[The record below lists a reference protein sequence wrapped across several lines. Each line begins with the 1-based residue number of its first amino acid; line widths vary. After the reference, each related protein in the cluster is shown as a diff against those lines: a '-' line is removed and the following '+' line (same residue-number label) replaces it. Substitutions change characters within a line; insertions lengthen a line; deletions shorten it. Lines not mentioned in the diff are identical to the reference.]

1 MRRLPVSL
9 IIAVAAALAL
19 VPVAFA
25 DLLEYPPTQRKEVV
39 DDYHGTNVTDP
50 YRWLE
55 EDARNS
61 FEVRSW
67 IEDQNRVTFGYLNN
81 IPERGKIL
89 ARLTKLWNYERFSS
103 PQKLGSRY
111 YFARN
116 DGLQNQSVYYM
127 AESADGVPVE
137 IINPN
142 KWTEDGTIALQG
154 TELSPDGRYMAYA
167 RAVAGSDW
175 SEWYVRDLA
184 TGEDLPD
191 KLSWIK
197 FSNVAWTPDGKGFFY
212 TRFPK
217 PPEGQEFQA
226 LNKNAQV
233 FYHRTG
239 SPQSGD
245 VLAYHRPDEPEW
257 GFGTEVTE
265 DGRYLLI
272 SVWKGTDDKNRFLY
286 RDLTEPYA
294 IPVELIDHFND
305 TYSFLGNDGTVFYF
319 RTDLEAP
326 MGRVIAIDIRNPA
339 RENWREVI
347 PQSEN
352 ALRNVNL
359 VGNLFAAAY
368 LKDATTHV
376 RVFRTDGS
384 HVRDVEL
391 PGIGAA
397 FGFGGKR
404 NDFETFY
411 SFSSF
416 NRPPSI
422 YRYDM
427 LTGKSTLW
435 KQAQVDFNP
444 DNYVVTQV
452 FYNSKDGTRVPMFIS
467 HRKDVRPDGTRPALL
482 YGYGG
487 FDIPMT
493 PSFNI
498 TRLAWMEMGGIY
510 AVANLR
516 GGGEY
521 GEAWHKAGTKLQ
533 KQNVFDDFIA
543 AAEWLIA
550 NKYTTSARLAIM
562 GGSNGGLL
570 VGAAMTQRPDLFGAA
585 LPGVGVMDMLRFQ
598 KFTAGRYWVDDYG
611 SSDNADEFKA
621 LLAYSPYHNLKKG
634 TTYPPTLVTTA
645 DTDDRVVPG
654 HSFKFAAALQAADTG
669 KNPQLIRI
677 QTKAG
682 HGAGKPTMMQIEEYA
697 DLWSFLVKN
706 LDVDLPESY
715 AQAGADGA
723 VGGSR

>member
-1 MRRLPVSL
+1 MRRRPVSL
-9 IIAVAAALAL
+9 VIALVAALAL
-19 VPVAFA
+19 VPAAFA
-25 DLLEYPPTQRKEVV
+25 DLLEYPPTQRKDVV
-39 DDYHGTNVTDP
+39 DDYHGTKVTDP

-67 IEDQNRVTFGYLNN
+67 IEDQNRVTFGYLQN
-81 IPERGKIL
+81 IPERGRIL

-103 PQKLGSRY
+103 PEKLGNRY
-111 YFARN
+111 FFARN
-116 DGLQNQSVYYM
+116 DGLQNQSVIYM

-137 IINPN
+137 VINPN
-142 KWTEDGTIALQG
+142 KWTEDGTIALDG

-175 SEWYVRDLA
+175 SEWFVRDLA
-184 TGEDLPD
+184 TGQDLPD

-197 FSNVAWTPDGKGFFY
+197 FSDVAWTPDGKGFFY
-212 TRFPK
+212 SRFPK

-233 FYHRTG
+233 FYHRAG
-239 SPQSGD
+239 SPQSAD
-245 VLAYHRPDEPEW
+245 VLSYHRPDQPEW

-305 TYSFLGNDGTVFYF
+305 NYSFIGNDGTVFYF

-326 MGRVIAIDIRNPA
+326 MGRVIAIDISNPA
-339 RENWREVI
+339 RENWREII
-347 PQSEN
+347 PQSQN

-359 VGNLFAAAY
+359 VGNLFVATY
-368 LKDATTHV
+368 LKDAATYV

-397 FGFGGKR
+397 SGFGGKR

-435 KQAQVDFNP
+435 KQAKVDFNP

-467 HRKDVRPDGTRPALL
+467 HRKDVTPDGTRPTLL

-521 GEAWHKAGTKLQ
+521 GEAWHKAGTKLH

-550 NKYTTSARLAIM
+550 NKYTTSSRLAIM

-585 LPGVGVMDMLRFQ
+585 LPAVGVMDMLRFQ

-611 SSDNADEFKA
+611 SSDDADEFKA

-706 LDVDLPESY
+706 LDVDLPETY
-715 AQAGADGA
+715 ASAGTEGQ
-723 VGGSR
+723 

>member
-1 MRRLPVSL
+1 MRRHPAFLTL
-9 IIAVAAALAL
+9 ALAAAFLCAPAVL
-19 VPVAFA
+19 A
-25 DLLEYPPTQRKEVV
+25 DLLQYPPTEREEVV
-39 DDYHGTNVTDP
+39 DDYHGTKVEDP

-61 FEVRSW
+61 FKVRSW
-67 IEDQNRVTFGYLNN
+67 IEDQKRVTFAYLHN
-81 IPERGKIL
+81 IPERGRIL
-89 ARLTKLWNYERFSS
+89 ARLTQLWDYERFSS
-103 PQKLGSRY
+103 PEKVGGRY
-111 YFARN
+111 YFMKN
-116 DGLQNQSVYYM
+116 DGLQNQSVMY
-127 AESADGVPVE
+127 SADSPDGPPVE
-137 IINPN
+137 VINPN
-142 KWTEDGTIALQG
+142 KWTEDGTIAMG
-154 TELSPDGRYMAYA
+154 AHEISPDGRYMAYG
-167 RAVAGSDW
+167 RTVSGSDW
-175 SEWYVRDLA
+175 KEWYVRDLV

-191 KLSWIK
+191 RLNWIK
-197 FSNVAWTPDGKGFFY
+197 FSNVSWTPDGKGFFY
-212 TRFPK
+212 TRCPK

-226 LNKNAQV
+226 LNKDAQIY
-233 FYHRTG
+233 YHRPG
-239 SPQSGD
+239 SPQSED
-245 VLAYHRPDEPEW
+245 VLVYHRPDQPEW
-257 GFGTEVTE
+257 SFGTYVTE
-265 DGRYLLI
+265 DGRYLTI
-272 SVWKGTDDKNRFLY
+272 SIRKGTDDRNQFHY

-294 IPVELIDHFND
+294 MPVELIGHFEN
-305 TYSFLGNDGTVFYF
+305 TYSFIGNDGTLFYF

-326 MGRVIAIDIRNPA
+326 RGRVIAIDVANPA
-339 RENWREVI
+339 KESWREII

-359 VGNLFAAAY
+359 VGNLFVAVY
-368 LKDATTHV
+368 LKDAATYV
-376 RVFRTDGS
+376 RVFRTDGA
-384 HVRDVEL
+384 HVRDVDL

-404 NDFETFY
+404 SDFETFY

-435 KQAQVDFNP
+435 KQAQVDFDP
-444 DNYVVTQV
+444 DDYVVKQV

-467 HRKDVRPDGTRPALL
+467 HRKDVKPDGTRPTLL

-487 FDIPMT
+487 FNIPMT
-493 PSFNI
+493 PSFNV
-498 TRLAWMEMGGIY
+498 TRLAWMEMGGVY

-521 GEAWHKAGTKLQ
+521 GEEWHKAGTKLD

-550 NKYTTSARLAIM
+550 NKYTTSKRLAIM

-585 LPGVGVMDMLRFQ
+585 LPAVGVMDMLRFH
-598 KFTAGRYWVDDYG
+598 KFTSGRYWTDDYG
-611 SSDNADEFKA
+611 SSDDPEEFRA
-621 LLAYSPYHNLKKG
+621 LLAYSPYHNLKPG

-654 HSFKFAAALQAADTG
+654 HSFKFAAALQHADSG

-706 LDVDLPESY
+706 LDVDLPERY
-715 AQAGADGA
+715 ASAGTEGQ
-723 VGGSR
+723 